1 MEKKKK
7 AIPQLHLWLRVVCL
21 PPLARDDNICEHIW
35 HVGEAPLCKSNKHN
49 DNRDGGRRTKI
60 IRWLETGQYIL
71 CAVTIRMLHVDE
83 CNSVD
88 LSELAAQVCVCVCV
102 SLKSDNKS
110 YWIKDASRCCLMSH
124 SCGEKTNVNLQIKV
138 RLGSRYRSASALR
151 LRANSGGWQSIQ
163 SGRLLLPLFY

>member
-1 MEKKKK
+1 MGKKKK
-7 AIPQLHLWLRVVCL
+7 KQFLSFTCDYGSSVFLLSLETITSVSTYGTS
-21 PPLARDDNICEHIW
+21 
-35 HVGEAPLCKSNKHN
+35 GEAPLCKSNKHN

-88 LSELAAQVCVCVCV
+88 LSELAAHVCVCV

-110 YWIKDASRCCLMSH
+110 YWIKDASHCCLMSH

-138 RLGSRYRSASALR
+138 RLGSRYRSTSALR